1 MSAYIIDIDGTL
13 TTSGDTPREP
23 LIARM
28 RAMAENGDR
37 FLIVSS
43 RTVDRMDDTR
53 AWLRANGVPF
63 DELHLNDFADRTG
76 PNVALAFKEYK
87 YSLLIEEYGDQ
98 LESAVDNDAGVRQMA
113 RRLGLQALTAEEFL
127 TDTDEVRAVYRG
139 EPIDLQPTSAMRA
152 EAQRGLD
159 WREQFGR
166 GGTGVA
172 VRRARQILS
181 GDEMTPETIIT
192 MAAWFARHEVDKE
205 GQGYRPDEDG
215 YPSAGRI
222 AWALWGGDPGQSWSI
237 RKREEMMRI
246 DDALDVAR
254 SATSAG
260 REIKAVACSYKA
272 LEADRTFEGYGSVF
286 GVVDSYGDVVMPG
299 AFADTIRKAEGSG
312 RMPAMLWQH
321 DPSQVVGVWR
331 TMREDARGLHVV
343 GELADTQ
350 LGREAYAL
358 LKMGALSGL
367 SIGYSVS
374 SERYDR
380 ERDVRELVGIELW
393 ETSLVTFPAN
403 TDARVAAVKDAR
415 SGSYRGLERI
425 LREAG
430 FSRSEAK
437 AVATAGMRALREASA
452 PDLTADEAAALC
464 RRFNP

>member
-23 LIARM
+23 IIVRM
-28 RAMAENGDR
+28 RQMAARGDE
-37 FLIVSS
+37 FLIVSA
-43 RTVDRMDDTR
+43 RPITR
-53 AWLRANGVPF
+53 SDETRDWLREHDVPF
-63 DELHLNDFADRTG
+63 TELHLNDFAEQPG

-87 YSLLIEEYGDQ
+87 FGLLIDEYGD
-98 LESAVDNDAGVRQMA
+98 EIEAVVDNDGAVRQMA
-113 RRLGLQALTAEEFL
+113 RRLGLSAMSPAEFL
-127 TDTDEVRAVYRG
+127 VDTDQVRATYRG
-139 EPIDLQPTSAMRA
+139 EDLELMPTGEMRE

-159 WREQFGR
+159 WRAEFGR
-166 GGTGVA
+166 GGTQVA

-181 GDEMTPETIIT
+181 GDEMTPETIVT
-192 MAAWFARHEVDKE
+192 MAAWFARHEIDKQGE
-205 GQGYRPDEDG
+205 GYRQGEAG

-222 AWALWGGDPGQSWSI
+222 AWALWGGDAGQAWAT

-246 DDALDVAR
+246 DEALDEAR
-254 SATSAG
+254 SAAPAG

-272 LEADRTFEGYGSVF
+272 LDVDRTFEGYGSVF
-286 GVVDSYGDVVMPG
+286 GVIDSYGDVVMPG
-299 AFADTIRKAEGSG
+299 AFTQTIRKAEAMG

-321 DPSQVVGVWR
+321 DPSQVIGVWR
-331 TMREDARGLHVV
+331 SMREDAHGLHVV

-374 SERYDR
+374 GEHYDR
-380 ERDVRELVGIELW
+380 ERDVRELTGIDLW

-415 SGSYRGLERI
+415 SGGYRGLERI

-437 AVATAGMRALREASA
+437 AVATAGMRALREADDR
-452 PDLTADEAAALC
+452 DLTAEEAAALC
-464 RRFNP
+464 RRFIP